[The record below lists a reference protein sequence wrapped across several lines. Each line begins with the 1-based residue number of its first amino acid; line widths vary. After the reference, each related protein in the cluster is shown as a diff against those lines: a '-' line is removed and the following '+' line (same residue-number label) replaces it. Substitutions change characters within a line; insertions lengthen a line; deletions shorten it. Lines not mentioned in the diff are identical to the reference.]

1 MGRKMLPKRRSKIG
15 WFFLWGVMHRQR
27 MEIQEGKLEKE
38 RERERER
45 IKKAGDIWDMKEIQA
60 EAI

>member
-38 RERERER
+38 REREL
-45 IKKAGDIWDMKEIQA
+45 KKQVTYGI
-60 EAI
+60 